1 MPGDLV
7 ALPDLAELPG
17 LADLPAQ
24 YWPAPG
30 VPAAALQR
38 RLAAARRV
46 GHLK

>member
-7 ALPDLAELPG
+7 ELAG

>member
-7 ALPDLAELPG
+7 ELADLADLP
-17 LADLPAQ
+17 DLPAQ
-24 YWPAPG
+24 YSPAPG